1 MNKYLIKKFSL
12 KNKKAF
18 IFGGCG
24 LIGSEVVKIF
34 IEAGAKVMVFDE
46 NIKYGKKLEKKYL
59 RQNFKF
65 INTDISDLKNIDNE
79 FNNFIKKYGCPE
91 IFVNC
96 SYPVTGDWAK
106 STFDE
111 NSLQSLKKNVD
122 MHLNSYVWWSHK
134 ICKEMKKKKIK
145 GRIVL
150 FSSIYG
156 VLGQNMSIYKNT
168 KMRENMN
175 YSVIKGGITNFSRQL
190 ASYYGK
196 DGIRVNSICP
206 GGISG
211 HVKGSSKKQNIKFI
225 KNYSMNCPLSRL
237 GTAQEV
243 AFSVLFLS
251 SDASSYITGTSFMV
265 DGGWSAI

>member
-1 MNKYLIKKFSL
+1 MNKSLIKKFSL

-24 LIGSEVVKIF
+24 LIGSEVAKIF

-111 NSLQSLKKNVD
+111 NSLQSLKK
-122 MHLNSYVWWSHK
+122 
-134 ICKEMKKKKIK
+134 C
-145 GRIVL
+145 
-150 FSSIYG
+150 
-156 VLGQNMSIYKNT
+156 
-168 KMRENMN
+168 
-175 YSVIKGGITNFSRQL
+175 
-190 ASYYGK
+190 
-196 DGIRVNSICP
+196 
-206 GGISG
+206 
-211 HVKGSSKKQNIKFI
+211 
-225 KNYSMNCPLSRL
+225 
-237 GTAQEV
+237 
-243 AFSVLFLS
+243 
-251 SDASSYITGTSFMV
+251 
-265 DGGWSAI
+265 